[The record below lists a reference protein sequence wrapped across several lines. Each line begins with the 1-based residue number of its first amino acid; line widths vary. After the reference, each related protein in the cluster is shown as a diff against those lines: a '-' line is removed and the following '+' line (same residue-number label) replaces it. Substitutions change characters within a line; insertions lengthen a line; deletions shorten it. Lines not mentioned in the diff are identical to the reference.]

1 MSTSTES
8 TPQPEQPILPVVAAG
23 LQPVP
28 DAEPVLDSGLATRP
42 QLPDVEGEVLD
53 SGDAKPIPDPVNLSV
68 IDSTVESLLT
78 PEPVAPLKSEKSR
91 KIKHPS
97 WRFMLS
103 NPAHVLA
110 LGFGSGLPW
119 VAPGTFGTL
128 FGWVSF
134 IAINPYLNDQTW
146 AITLLLGFFVGCW
159 ACQICGRNLGVS
171 DHGSIVWDEIIA
183 IWLVLWMVPKTVP
196 DQVAAFLL
204 FRLIDITKP
213 QPIRHFDA
221 KWKSGFGVMFDDLLA
236 AFYTLLIFAAYYRVV
251 GLPSLV
257 TP

>member
-8 TPQPEQPILPVVAAG
+8 TPQPEQPVPPVLDTALQEIPDVAQVSAPA
-23 LQPVP
+23 LPVP
-28 DAEPVLDSGLATRP
+28 DLEAALFESGY
-42 QLPDVEGEVLD
+42 
-53 SGDAKPIPDPVNLSV
+53 AKPISDPVNLSV

-78 PEPVAPLKSEKSR
+78 PEPVIAPPKSEKTR

-146 AITLLLGFFVGCW
+146 AMTLLLGFFIGCW
-159 ACQICGRNLGVS
+159 ACQICGKNLGVS

-213 QPIRHFDA
+213 QPIRYFDA
-221 KWKSGFGVMFDDLLA
+221 KWKTGFGVMFDDLLA
-236 AFYTLLIFAAYYRVV
+236 AFYTLLFFAVYYRVV
-251 GLPSLV
+251 GLPS
-257 TP
+257 

>member
-1 MSTSTES
+1 MNTSNDS
-8 TPQPEQPILPVVAAG
+8 TPQPAPSVAIGGQNG
-23 LQPVP
+23 LGAQ
-28 DAEPVLDSGLATRP
+28 DANPGSMTAPLSEADALLLEAA
-42 QLPDVEGEVLD
+42 Q
-53 SGDAKPIPDPVNLSV
+53 AKPMSDPVNLSV
-68 IDSTVESLLT
+68 IDATVDSLIS
-78 PEPVAPLKSEKSR
+78 PEPVSAVPALQTK

-97 WRFMLS
+97 WRFMMS
-103 NPAHVLA
+103 HPAHVLA

-146 AITLLLGFFVGCW
+146 AITLLLGFLVGCW
-159 ACQICGRNLGVS
+159 ACKICGKNLGVS

-196 DQVAAFLL
+196 AQVAAFLL

-236 AFYTLLIFAAYYRVV
+236 AFYTLLIFAMYYRLV
-251 GLPSLV
+251 GLP
-257 TP
+257 T

>member
-1 MSTSTES
+1 MSTSNES
-8 TPQPEQPILPVVAAG
+8 TPQPDPPVS
-23 LQPVP
+23 L
-28 DAEPVLDSGLATRP
+28 
-42 QLPDVEGEVLD
+42 
-53 SGDAKPIPDPVNLSV
+53 SGDISLTPVDGQETPSLPGTANQPSEAASLAIESAQALPMADPVNLSI
-68 IDSTVESLLT
+68 IDSSVDTLLSSE
-78 PEPVAPLKSEKSR
+78 PAAPVAAGKTR

-146 AITLLLGFFVGCW
+146 ALTLLLGFFVGCW
-159 ACQICGRNLGVS
+159 ACQVCGRNLGVS

-183 IWLVLWMVPKTVP
+183 IWLVLWMVPKTVSA
-196 DQVAAFLL
+196 QVAAFLL

-213 QPIRHFDA
+213 QPIRYFDA

-236 AFYTLLIFAAYYRVV
+236 AFYTLLLFAFYYRVV
-251 GLPSLV
+251 GLP
-257 TP
+257 

>member
-1 MSTSTES
+1 MSTSNES
-8 TPQPEQPILPVVAAG
+8 TPQPENA
-23 LQPVP
+23 
-28 DAEPVLDSGLATRP
+28 SGLDASGNLAPVTSSQVATAP
-42 QLPDVEGEVLD
+42 LLEGEALLD
-53 SGDAKPIPDPVNLSV
+53 EVAQAKPISDPVNLSV
-68 IDSTVESLLT
+68 IDSTVDSLLT
-78 PEPVAPLKSEKSR
+78 PESSPLVDRPKNK

-97 WRFMLS
+97 WHFMMS
-103 NPAHVLA
+103 HPAHVLA

-146 AITLLLGFFVGCW
+146 ALTLFLGFFIGCW
-159 ACQICGRNLGVS
+159 ACQICGKNWGVS

-183 IWLVLWMVPKTVP
+183 IWLVLWMVPKTVST
-196 DQVAAFLL
+196 QIAAFLL

-213 QPIRHFDA
+213 QPIRYFDA

-236 AFYTLLIFAAYYRVV
+236 AFYTLLIFAIYYRIV
-251 GLPSLV
+251 GLPS
-257 TP
+257 